1 MSDEST
7 TLSVARVES
16 YLDITRRERA
26 TATQMVVEG
35 SPEAIH
41 LAVMLRMAD
50 DYASDAGHFLANGD
64 LVRAFGAINY
74 AHAWIDAGV
83 KIGWLDGHGDDVL
96 FTLP

>member
-1 MSDEST
+1 MSEDLQ
-7 TLSVARVES
+7 TLTVERVAS
-16 YLDITRRERA
+16 YLDITRRARA
-26 TATQMVVEG
+26 KATPLVE
-35 SPEAIH
+35 PESTEGMH
-41 LAVMLRMAD
+41 LATMMRMAD
-50 DYASDAGHFLANGD
+50 DYASDAQHFLTTGD

>member
-7 TLSVARVES
+7 TLTVARVES
-16 YLDITRRERA
+16 YLDITRRARA
-26 TATQMVVEG
+26 KATPKVVEG
-35 SPEAIH
+35 STEATQ
-41 LAVMLRMAD
+41 LALMLRMAD
-50 DYASDAGHFLANGD
+50 DYASDAQHFLTVGD

-83 KIGWLDGHGDDVL
+83 KIGWLDGHNDDVL